1 MESLSL
7 LADGIWIALQPGNLL
22 FAGIGVL
29 LGTLVGILPGISPSL
44 TVALLLPTSTT
55 VGFAVAAALPVL
67 GLLLARQL
75 AVRGAAED
83 GPVRHRTTLP
93 LRRPEDRPPPS

>member
-44 TVALLLPTSTT
+44 TVALLLPVTFWVEPTGSFIL
-55 VGFAVAAALPVL
+55 FA
-67 GLLLARQL
+67 GI
-75 AVRGAAED
+75 
-83 GPVRHRTTLP
+83 
-93 LRRPEDRPPPS
+93 